1 MGIDFH
7 GGKKRMNR
15 IVESGKT
22 LLVDGPAS
30 VEVVSG
36 RVEAFGFML
45 GSAGKTVIR
54 EGKRLPF
61 AVKKTATFNILLGE
75 NASIEEVEENTI
87 PLSWQKAG
95 EELLGFRTNPVTAMV
110 LGAVG
115 SGKTSFCTYL
125 INNLLNA
132 KLKVAVLDGD
142 IGQSDIGPPST
153 ISYAFVKKP
162 VMDLFNLKA
171 ENAYFVGVTSP
182 SKAIEKVIDGLASLE
197 KEILSD
203 RPDFIVVNTD
213 GWVEGEEAANYKVK
227 LVKHLNPNIVFYIQ
241 QKEES
246 APIPNTLEKPRKV
259 IVDSPS
265 EIKHRS
271 REKRKSLRELGY
283 VKYLRNAK
291 VRSLPLNWLQIE
303 ENELI
308 GTSGKHGSTKK
319 ARKIYELLGMKP
331 LHFTELR
338 DRICVV
344 IGKSRWIE
352 TENIRKIEEF
362 MKKTVV
368 IIRRGEEQGLLTAL
382 HDAEKRFLGIGVLRE
397 IDYTRNVMKVYTPVS
412 DEVSIVAIGRVKV
425 DKDLREITTF
435 VDEDKHNFTT
445 FKS

>member
-1 MGIDFH
+1 
-7 GGKKRMNR
+7 MNR

-36 RVEAFGFML
+36 KVEAFGFML
-45 GSAGKTVIR
+45 GVSGKIVIR

-61 AVKKTATFNILLGE
+61 VVKKTATFNVLLGE

-110 LGAVG
+110 LGAVD

-125 INNLLNA
+125 INNLLHA

-142 IGQSDIGPPST
+142 IGQSDIGPPCT

-162 VMDLFNLKA
+162 VTDLFNLKA

-203 RPDFIVVNTD
+203 RPDFVVVNTD
-213 GWVEGEEAANYKVK
+213 GWVEGEEAASYKVK

-241 QKEES
+241 QREES
-246 APIPNTLEKPRKV
+246 APIQNTLEKLRKV

-265 EIKHRS
+265 EIRHRS

-308 GTSGKHGSTKK
+308 GTSGKRGSTEK

-352 TENIRKIEEF
+352 TENIRKVEEF
-362 MKKTVV
+362 MKKTVM
-368 IIRRGEEQGLLTAL
+368 IIRKGEEQGLLTAL

-397 IDYTRNVMKVYTPVS
+397 IDYIRNVMKVYTPVS
-412 DEVSIVAIGRVKV
+412 EEVSVVAIGRVKV

-435 VDEDKHNFTT
+435 ADEDKQNFTT

>member
-7 GGKKRMNR
+7 GGKKQMNR
-15 IVESGKT
+15 IVENGKT

-30 VEVVSG
+30 VELVSG
-36 RVEAFGFML
+36 EVEAFGFML
-45 GSAGKTVIR
+45 GSAEKIVIR

-61 AVKKTATFNILLGE
+61 LVKKTATFNILLGE
-75 NASIEEVEENTI
+75 NASIEEVEETTI

-95 EELLGFRTNPVTAMV
+95 EELLSFRTNPVTAMV
-110 LGAVG
+110 LGAVD

-125 INNLLNA
+125 VNNLLHA

-142 IGQSDIGPPST
+142 IGQSDIGPPCT

-162 VMDLFNLKA
+162 VTDLFSLKA

-182 SKAIEKVIDGLASLE
+182 GKAVAKVIHGLASLE

-203 RPDFIVVNTD
+203 SPDFVVVNTD

-227 LVKHLNPNIVFYIQ
+227 LIEHLNPNIVFYLQ
-241 QKEES
+241 EKEET
-246 APIPNTLEKPRKV
+246 APIQNTPENFRKV
-259 IVDSPS
+259 IINSPS
-265 EIKHRS
+265 ETRHRS
-271 REKRKSLRELGY
+271 REKRRSLRELGY

-303 ENELI
+303 ENEWI
-308 GTSGKHGSTKK
+308 GTGAKRGSTRK

-344 IGKSRWIE
+344 IGKRRWIE
-352 TENIRKIEEF
+352 AESIRKVEEF
-362 MKKTVV
+362 TKKTVV
-368 IIRRGEEQGLLTAL
+368 IIRKGEEQGLLTAL
-382 HDAEKRFLGIGVLRE
+382 HDVEKRFLGIGVLRE
-397 IDYTRNVMKVYTPVS
+397 IDYVRNVMKVYTPVS
-412 DEVSIVAIGRVKV
+412 EEVSMVAIGRVKV
-425 DKDLREITTF
+425 DKDLREIATF
-435 VDEDKHNFTT
+435 AD
-445 FKS
+445 